1 MTVVMVMG
9 LQWGDEG
16 KGRVVDHIAQRAE
29 TVVRFNGGPNA
40 GHTIPLPGGSK
51 IAVHQLPSGVTNK
64 EARLCMGR
72 GMVVDIE
79 KLAGEIMTVGVNPKR
94 ILLDSR
100 AQVIAPCHRE
110 EDGAAEAS
118 RGAKAIGTTK
128 TGNGPAYADKYARVG
143 ITVGDLMTS
152 DGAYDAVTRLAG
164 SRPGRDL
171 SDLKLWSISMADIL
185 HRLVYSGLEIGDVS
199 EFLIEAHLCGSNI
212 LFECAHGFELDIDHG
227 DYPYVTSSSCGI
239 GGVYSG
245 AGFPPLEVEHVIGV
259 MKPYSTRIGAGS
271 FVPPFSDSVA
281 NWIRDAGG
289 EYGVT
294 TGRPR
299 KIGILDLQR
308 LERACLI
315 NSVDRIALTHLDM
328 AMHLEEVPYLDL
340 DGKPSRVFWSEL
352 LGEIEVATG
361 AAIQYLSDG
370 PQHQCM
376 QQLFGEEGSDGDV
389 WGLL

>member
-1 MTVVMVMG
+1 MTAIMVMG

-16 KGRVVDHIAQRAE
+16 KGRVVDTLAQRAE
-29 TVVRFNGGPNA
+29 VVVRFNGGPNA
-40 GHTIPLPGGSK
+40 GHTIPLPGGGK
-51 IAVHQLPSGVTNK
+51 ISVHQLPSGVTNLS
-64 EARLCMGR
+64 ARLCLGR

-79 KLAGEIMTVGVNPKR
+79 KLSKEIAEVGVDPKR
-94 ILLDSR
+94 VLLDSN

-110 EDGAAEAS
+110 EDGKAEDA

-143 ITVGDLMTS
+143 VTVGSLIRNPN
-152 DGAYDAVTRLAG
+152 DAARRLAE
-164 SRPGRDL
+164 SRPGRDVVAL
-171 SDLKLWSISMADIL
+171 CDWAADMSMLVADMDIE
-185 HRLVYSGLEIGDVS
+185 VGGVS
-199 EFLIEAHLCGSNI
+199 KFLIESHLCGSNI

-245 AGFPPLEVEHVIGV
+245 AGFPPLEIEHVIGV
-259 MKPYSTRIGAGS
+259 MKPYSTRIGAGP
-271 FVPPFSDSVA
+271 FVPGFSEEQTTH
-281 NWIRDAGG
+281 IREAGG

-299 KIGILDLQR
+299 KIGVLDLQR
-308 LERACLI
+308 LKRACLI

-328 AMHLEEVPYLDL
+328 AMYLENVPFLGVNGERAVAPWYDL
-340 DGKPSRVFWSEL
+340 HSK
-352 LGEIEVATG
+352 IEVAAG
-361 AAIQYLSDG
+361 AAIQYISDG

-376 QQLFGEEGSDGDV
+376 QQLFGEEGTDADV
-389 WGLL
+389 WGLR

>member
-1 MTVVMVMG
+1 MTAVMVMG

-40 GHTIPLPGGSK
+40 GHTIPLPGGGK
-51 IAVHQLPSGVTNK
+51 IAVHQLPSGVTNQS
-64 EARLCMGR
+64 ARLCMGR

-79 KLAGEIMTVGVNPKR
+79 KLAGEIMATGVRPSR

-100 AQVIAPCHRE
+100 AQVIAPCHRD

-118 RGAKAIGTTK
+118 RGPMAIGTTK

-152 DGAYDAVTRLAG
+152 EGAFAVSRLAS
-164 SRPGRDL
+164 SRPGRGL
-171 SDLKLWSISMADIL
+171 SDLRLWSASVADIL
-185 HRLVYSGLEIGDVS
+185 HRLVFSGLEVGDVS
-199 EFLIEAHLCGSNI
+199 EFLIESHLGGGDI

-227 DYPYVTSSSCGI
+227 AYPYVTSSSCGI

-245 AGFPPLEVEHVIGV
+245 AGFPPLEIEHVIGV
-259 MKPYSTRIGAGS
+259 MKPYSTRIGAGP
-271 FVPPFSDSVA
+271 FVPGLSSEQTTH
-281 NWIRDAGG
+281 IREAGG

-294 TGRPR
+294 TGRAR

-308 LERACLI
+308 LERACII

-328 AMHLEEVPYLDL
+328 AMYLGDVPYVDL
-340 DGKPSRVFWSEL
+340 SGSVTATAWHDLHSV
-352 LGEIEVATG
+352 IEESTG
-361 AAIQYLSDG
+361 AAIQYISDG

-376 QQLFGEEGSDGDV
+376 QQLFGEEGTDADV
-389 WGLL
+389 WRLR

>member
-1 MTVVMVMG
+1 
-9 LQWGDEG
+9 
-16 KGRVVDHIAQRAE
+16 
-29 TVVRFNGGPNA
+29 
-40 GHTIPLPGGSK
+40 
-51 IAVHQLPSGVTNK
+51 
-64 EARLCMGR
+64 
-72 GMVVDIE
+72 MVVDIE
-79 KLAGEIMTVGVNPKR
+79 KLAKEIAEIGVNPKR
-94 ILLDSR
+94 VFLDQR

-143 ITVGDLMTS
+143 ITVGDLLRS
-152 DGAYDAVTRLAG
+152 PNDAAHRLAE
-164 SRPGRDL
+164 SRPGRDKIAL
-171 SDLKLWSISMADIL
+171 SDWAADMSMTLDGMGIE
-185 HRLVYSGLEIGDVS
+185 VGDVS
-199 EFLIEAHLCGSNI
+199 EFLIESHLCDGNI
-212 LFECAHGFELDIDHG
+212 LFECAHGYELDIDHG

-245 AGFPPLEVEHVIGV
+245 AGFPPLEVEHIVGV

-271 FVPPFSDSVA
+271 FVPPFSETVA
-281 NWIRDAGG
+281 NWIREAGG

-340 DGKPSRVFWSEL
+340 DGKPSRIFWSEL
-352 LGEIEVATG
+352 SGEIELATG
-361 AAIQYLSDG
+361 AAIQYISDG

-376 QQLFGEEGSDGDV
+376 NQLFGEEGSDADV
-389 WGLL
+389 WGLR